1 MTVLS
6 AGALEFADL
15 GGTAVS
21 AAEVGGISEE
31 DSVAAG
37 ADSGAEV
44 GVPELASVLVQSQ
57 SSIVIVVASVTV

>member
-15 GGTAVS
+15 GGTALS
-21 AAEVGGISEE
+21 AAEVGGISE